1 MMFYHIYIKEVIKM
15 KKSIKITESQYIR
28 LKGALIEGCWKNYK
42 QVGMK
47 EKGGKQVPN
56 CIPENKED
64 IKEYG
69 NEFGLGNEFDNSELD
84 AQEDFYDNMN
94 QDSKDSIKDGVNPI
108 TGYDVDKVSPS
119 SEKQKPRSTQH
130 NPTTYS
136 STQIEKSTSDVRNN
150 RDTYESKE
158 YKKLKQLKE
167 SFYETFNKIKRLNE
181 SELLDP
187 IDKLFNILSNSN
199 DINNEG
205 MSTTVSKHSNKRVF
219 TDETYEVII
228 GSFENIERGGE
239 GSFEISIHDGVTA
252 YIKFRYDGEH
262 SQLHNNVVHG
272 LSKIPL
278 ELVSSSLYHII
289 NGNLSKVKEFASHH
303 GINFNKGGVNE
314 ESKEYI
320 DEKNIG
326 SGFDYDSRYYK

>member
-1 MMFYHIYIKEVIKM
+1 MFYHIYIKEVIKM
-15 KKSIKITESQYIR
+15 KKRVKITESQYIR

-69 NEFGLGNEFDNSELD
+69 NEFGLGGEFDNSELD

-181 SELLDP
+181 SEL
-187 IDKLFNILSNSN
+187 
-199 DINNEG
+199 
-205 MSTTVSKHSNKRVF
+205 
-219 TDETYEVII
+219 
-228 GSFENIERGGE
+228 
-239 GSFEISIHDGVTA
+239 
-252 YIKFRYDGEH
+252 
-262 SQLHNNVVHG
+262 
-272 LSKIPL
+272 
-278 ELVSSSLYHII
+278 
-289 NGNLSKVKEFASHH
+289 
-303 GINFNKGGVNE
+303 E

-326 SGFDYDSRYYK
+326 SGFDYEDSTPE